1 MILRGQTQQL
11 CEQNM
16 EHLQLHARNCHQNV
30 TKRCGWV
37 ILEKRL
43 SCVKIS
49 QYLILLLSQ

>member
-1 MILRGQTQQL
+1 MTLKGETQQL

-30 TKRCGWV
+30 TKRCRWV

-49 QYLILLLSQ
+49 QNLVLS